1 MNKMH
6 IRKLKWK
13 FESCGGY
20 SSKKIYT
27 FNFLVKNPSEF
38 VCACC
43 EFTKVILSP
52 KSGINVCV
60 KALIMVYNKTL
71 LTFLKLWNSDK

>member
-1 MNKMH
+1 MK
-6 IRKLKWK
+6 IRVVWGVFVEKNLYIQ
-13 FESCGGY
+13 FSN
-20 SSKKIYT
+20 SV
-27 FNFLVKNPSEF
+27 FLVKKPSEF
-38 VCACC
+38 VFACC

-71 LTFLKLWNSDK
+71 LTFLKL